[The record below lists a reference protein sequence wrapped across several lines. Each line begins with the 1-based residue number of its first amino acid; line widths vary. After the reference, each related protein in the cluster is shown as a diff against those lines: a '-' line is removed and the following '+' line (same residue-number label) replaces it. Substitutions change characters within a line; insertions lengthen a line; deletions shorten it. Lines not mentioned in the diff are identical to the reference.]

1 MERLGLRR
9 VASTKLA
16 LRQLVQHLNV
26 LSLIDEF
33 DEDQFL
39 NQEEYIE
46 MLNEL
51 P

>member
-1 MERLGLRR
+1 MLNDDAYGDGWC
-9 VASTKLA
+9 VI
-16 LRQLVQHLNV
+16 VQPHKDP
-26 LSLIDEF
+26 SEEF
-33 DEDQFL
+33 NDDQFL